1 MAAIYV
7 APKKLDC
14 GAGTLLFEAVVHEL
28 KRGEPLVV
36 YLEKG
41 NFHAERFLRAT
52 IWPCLATVKMV
63 FKRDEEGR
71 TYV

>member
-1 MAAIYV
+1 M
-7 APKKLDC
+7 
-14 GAGTLLFEAVVHEL
+14 LFEAVVHEL

-71 TYV
+71 IYV